1 MRLLPALVPLLA
13 AVTMRLH
20 LASAGSSLI
29 DAAQALPKCA
39 LQCALPAVQ
48 ASSCSP
54 TDKQCLCKD
63 RKMLASVGS
72 CMLTACK
79 PMDSLST
86 QRTFHELCE
95 MPARDRRLQFK
106 ATSWALLGICIA
118 AVLVRLMHKFA
129 HGISGWRLGP
139 DGQPVGAAPPG
150 LDDLT
155 FALSVATSIAFW
167 VICIYGIDPTI
178 GNPIGTDLWTLSHDQ
193 VTQFIVMM
201 LILEIL
207 YITNIFLLKTS
218 FLLFY
223 LRIFC
228 RGGAGGGTVLGV
240 DFGRVVQ
247 ATMFVN
253 GVVWI
258 VTFMLVV
265 FRCWPIQYQW
275 TGWDRLQQGHC
286 NMDAHPLVWAHAI
299 VGLLIDIWMIYL
311 PISQI
316 WGMKMTL
323 GKKLAVCS
331 MFGVGAFA
339 TVVSILRLRLVFRA
353 SSDKRNSTWD
363 DFDLILW
370 SSLELGAGTFCACM
384 PSLRHVFM
392 AFIRR
397 GADSLSG
404 RTSCSSRISDRR
416 SQPSEKGSRGRADTT
431 ASAKTCSETT
441 TGSVSPSELEEGV
454 IDHDRQVS
462 GGRGWQGC
470 CPPMSDRMVDD
481 PSSTSTS
488 ELRPS

>member
-1 MRLLPALVPLLA
+1 M
-13 AVTMRLH
+13 
-20 LASAGSSLI
+20 GSILG
-29 DAAQALPKCA
+29 QQ
-39 LQCALPAVQ
+39 LQCALPALQ

-54 TDKQCLCKD
+54 TDKHCICND
-63 RKMLASVGS
+63 RKMLTGIGS
-72 CMLTACK
+72 CMLSACK
-79 PMDSLST
+79 PMESLST

-95 MPARDRRLQFK
+95 LPPRDRRLQFK
-106 ATSWALLGICIA
+106 ATSWALLAICIA
-118 AVLVRLMHKFA
+118 AVVVRLMHKFA
-129 HGISGWRLGP
+129 HGISGWRIGP
-139 DGQPVGAAPPG
+139 DGQPMGAAPPG
-150 LDDLT
+150 LDDLS

-167 VICIYGIDPTI
+167 VICIYGIDPSA

-218 FLLFY
+218 FFLFY

-240 DFGRVVQ
+240 DFGRVVLG
-247 ATMFVN
+247 TMFIN
-253 GVVWI
+253 GVVWV
-258 VTFMLVV
+258 VTLMLVV

-299 VGLLIDIWMIYL
+299 VGLLIDVWMIYL

-316 WGMKMTL
+316 WGIQMSF
-323 GKKLAVCS
+323 GKKLAVS
-331 MFGVGAFA
+331 TMFGVGAFA

-392 AFIRR
+392 AFIRHSA
-397 GADSLSG
+397 GSLSG
-404 RTSCSSRISDRR
+404 KTLGSRR
-416 SQPSEKGSRGRADTT
+416 SSDPQTHSSATGSWRGRADTKGSVNT
-431 ASAKTCSETT
+431 GTETI
-441 TGSVSPSELEEGV
+441 TGSVAPSDLEEGLSNHGKQNSEGRDSPSYPSMAHRE
-454 IDHDRQVS
+454 DHDPIFR
-462 GGRGWQGC
+462 
-470 CPPMSDRMVDD
+470 
-481 PSSTSTS
+481 STS

>member
-1 MRLLPALVPLLA
+1 MRF
-13 AVTMRLH
+13 H
-20 LASAGSSLI
+20 LASASSSLI
-29 DAAQALPKCA
+29 EAAQTLPKCA
-39 LQCALPAVQ
+39 VALQE
-48 ASSCSP
+48 SSCSP

-63 RKMLASVGS
+63 RKMLSSVGS

-79 PMDSLST
+79 PMDSLKT

-95 MPARDRRLQFK
+95 LPPRDRRKQFK

-129 HGISGWRLGP
+129 HGISGWRIGP

-167 VICIYGIDPTI
+167 VICIYGIGPAS
-178 GNPIGTDLWTLSHDQ
+178 GNPIGTDLWTLSHDE
-193 VTQFIVMM
+193 VTDFIVMM
-201 LILEIL
+201 LILEVL

-218 FLLFY
+218 FFLFY

-228 RGGAGGGTVLGV
+228 RRGAGGGTVLGV
-240 DFGRVVQ
+240 DFGRVVL

-258 VTFMLVV
+258 VTSMLVI
-265 FRCWPIQYQW
+265 FRCSPIQYQW
-275 TGWDRLQQGHC
+275 IGWDRMQQGHC
-286 NMDAHPLVWAHAI
+286 IMDTHALVWAHAI
-299 VGLLIDIWMIYL
+299 VGLLIDLWMIYL

-316 WGMKMTL
+316 WGIQMNL
-323 GKKLAVCS
+323 GKKLAVSS

-363 DFDLILW
+363 DFDLVLW

-392 AFIRR
+392 AFVRR
-397 GADSLSG
+397 GVDSLASKTSRSRQSSDP
-404 RTSCSSRISDRR
+404 RTRSSAT
-416 SQPSEKGSRGRADTT
+416 GSRGRADTT
-431 ASAKTCSETT
+431 GSVKTCSATT
-441 TGSVSPSELEEGV
+441 TGSGVPSDLEEGIV
-454 IDHDRQVS
+454 DDHGRQDS
-462 GGRGWQGC
+462 EGRGWQGC
-470 CPPMSDRMVDD
+470 PPMSQPETCDAVFQ
-481 PSSTSTS
+481 STP
-488 ELRPS
+488 EPRPS